1 MIWFLTFVAF
11 TASARAQPA
20 SPALPA
26 PDVPPPESPPAAPA
40 DPAATAAPAGSA
52 PPSEARLL
60 EAKPAEAKPP
70 AKAPAVTSKWDTTL
84 YGFVEGDTIYD
95 STQGLND
102 NAGNSAV
109 PRKGSYAGNHG
120 QTTMG
125 ARNSRIGYRISA
137 PAVDDIKASAQL
149 EMDFVGNQPP
159 GISES
164 AFFASATFRV
174 RHLNVKLETPIVD
187 VLIGQ
192 SWQLFGWQTL
202 YQPATVQIQGIP
214 GEVFSRSPQI
224 RLSKKL
230 ACDPV
235 SLELAVAAARPPQRA
250 SATPDGQAGIKLNLD
265 SVKAFHT
272 AGSTGTAL
280 DSASI
285 GVSVVGRRFAVDE
298 FTAAPHSQVV
308 RNGYGLSIDALIPV
322 VPATK
327 EHHDNALTLLGS
339 FVTGAG
345 TADLYSGLS
354 GGVSQPALPNP
365 GMTTPAP
372 TYTPNIDN
380 GLALFSA
387 DGTLHPMQWTSY
399 LVGAQYYL
407 PPSGKVFL
415 AANYSHTSSGNA
427 HAFGAATKVFD
438 QQDWADGNL
447 FVDLTPAVRL
457 GLELA
462 WINQT
467 YVNGT
472 EGTNYR
478 AQFSGWLIF

>member
-1 MIWFLTFVAF
+1 
-11 TASARAQPA
+11 
-20 SPALPA
+20 
-26 PDVPPPESPPAAPA
+26 
-40 DPAATAAPAGSA
+40 
-52 PPSEARLL
+52 
-60 EAKPAEAKPP
+60 
-70 AKAPAVTSKWDTTL
+70 VTSKWDTTL

>member
-1 MIWFLTFVAF
+1 MQRLLISCLSLAAF
-11 TASARAQPA
+11 APAVHAQPA
-20 SPALPA
+20 PDPQPAADSPPISPAPA
-26 PDVPPPESPPAAPA
+26 EEAPAAPPAVPVEAPPPVPPPPAPKA
-40 DPAATAAPAGSA
+40 
-52 PPSEARLL
+52 
-60 EAKPAEAKPP
+60 EAKPAIAAK
-70 AKAPAVTSKWDTTL
+70 WETTL

-102 NAGNSAV
+102 NAGNGAV
-109 PRKGSYAGNHG
+109 PRKGTYAGNHG

-125 ARNSRIGYRISA
+125 ARNSRIGYRLSA
-137 PAVDDIKASAQL
+137 PTYNDIKASAQL

-164 AFFASATFRV
+164 AFFASAGFRV
-174 RHLNVKLETPIVD
+174 RHLNLKLETPIVD
-187 VLIGQ
+187 ILIGQ

-202 YQPATVQIQGIP
+202 YQPGTVQIQGVP

-230 ACDPV
+230 AADPV
-235 SLELAVAAARPPQRA
+235 SVELAVAAVRPPQRA
-250 SATPDGQAGIKLNLD
+250 SATPDGQAGLKLNLD
-265 SVKAFHT
+265 TVKAFHT

-298 FTAAPHSQVV
+298 LKAAPHSQVV
-308 RNGYGLSIDALIPV
+308 RDGYGISIDALIPI

-327 EHHDNALTLLGS
+327 EHHDNALTLMGS

-365 GMTTPAP
+365 GMVTPAP

-380 GLALFSA
+380 GLALFST
-387 DGTLHPMQWTSY
+387 DGTLHPIQWTSY
-399 LVGAQYYL
+399 LAGVQYYL

-415 AANYSHTSSGNA
+415 TANYSHASSDNA
-427 HAFGAATKVFD
+427 HAFGAAAKVFD
-438 QQDWADGNL
+438 KQDWADGNV
-447 FVDLTPAVRL
+447 FFDVTPAVRL
-457 GLELA
+457 GVELA
-462 WINQT
+462 WTDQT
-467 YVNGT
+467 YVDGT

-478 AQFSGWLIF
+478 AQLSGWFLF